1 MIKRELGGLTVALI
15 FGYLAL
21 VLGSQIPL
29 LGSSILALLTG
40 LTLSGWLKTRPD
52 WQPGLTLASKKGLQY
67 SIILLGFRLSFR
79 DIQDLGLWSLQIS
92 LPLALLALGLSV
104 LIGKRLKLTRRL
116 SLLIGFGTA
125 ICGGSA
131 IASAAPILEAEEDEV
146 GLALSTIFLF
156 NLLALVVFPPVG
168 QLLQL
173 SQDSFGLWAGT
184 AINDTSSVVAAGYG
198 YGTAAG
204 DAATVVKL
212 ARTLLIVPA
221 CLAFALFPLGKW
233 QSRERGFSLKQ
244 IFPTFILWFLLA
256 SLVSSLGLLPKSLL
270 TASRFLSQLL
280 MATALFAVGS
290 KMSLRQIKTAGVKP
304 LLLGGL
310 VWLTISLVSLALQ
323 ALIVR
328 G

>member
-1 MIKRELGGLTVALI
+1 MKKNLPGLILSTA

-21 VLGSQIPL
+21 VLGGQLPL

-40 LTLSGWLKTRPD
+40 LVLSGWLKTKP
-52 WQPGLTLASKKGLQY
+52 QFQSGLALAGKKGLQY
-67 SIILLGFRLSFR
+67 SIILLGFRLSFK
-79 DIQDLGLWSLQIS
+79 DIQDLGLWSLQFS
-92 LPLALLALGLSV
+92 LPLALMTLALSYWLGR
-104 LIGKRLKLTRRL
+104 GLKLSKRL

-131 IASAAPILEAEEDEV
+131 IASAAPILEAEEEEV
-146 GLALSTIFLF
+146 GLALSTIFFF
-156 NLLALVVFPPVG
+156 NLLALVVFPPIG

-198 YGTAAG
+198 YGQAAG

-221 CLAFALFPLGKW
+221 CLGFALFPLGKW
-233 QSRERGFSLKQ
+233 QSREQGFSVKQ

-256 SLVSSLGLLPKSLL
+256 SLVSSLGLVTAPVL
-270 TASRFLSQLL
+270 TTSRFLSQWL
-280 MATALFAVGS
+280 MAAALFAVGS
-290 KMSLRQIKTAGVKP
+290 KMSISQIKTAGLKP
-304 LLLGGL
+304 LLLGGS
-310 VWLTISLVSLALQ
+310 VWLTLTLVSLLLQ
-323 ALIVR
+323 GLISP
-328 G
+328 